1 MFPAFP
7 DMPPPCLSVA
17 CCYPPPPFFPQVGSP
32 SMPLL
37 EFLEEWTTENLDE
50 ISPASIATGT
60 KVFVNG
66 NWVGIHHEPAT
77 LVRTLRELRR
87 QVSGCGCVW
96 AGGMAWWREGG
107 RGVHAA
113 GAVVAGE

>member
-1 MFPAFP
+1 
-7 DMPPPCLSVA
+7 
-17 CCYPPPPFFPQVGSP
+17 
-32 SMPLL
+32 MPLL

-87 QVSGCGCVW
+87 QVSG
-96 AGGMAWWREGG
+96 AGGGEGC
-107 RGVHAA
+107 A
-113 GAVVAGE
+113 